1 MSEGSVAARLAIRP
15 GASLWFSPIEWLR
28 LLGPLPPGVTM
39 AGEFAG
45 ATVAVLFVSNAV
57 SVQEFLRRYGTVI
70 TLPPAVWICSPTQG
84 SAALNRAY
92 LAQIL
97 AGHGLRPLEEIPID
111 GSWTAA
117 RIGRLV
123 PAPR

>member
-1 MSEGSVAARLAIRP
+1 MREGSVVDQLGIRP
-15 GASLWFSPIEWLR
+15 GATLWFSPSEWLR

-39 AGEFAG
+39 TGELAG
-45 ATVAVLFVSNAV
+45 ATVAVLFVSNAA
-57 SVQEFLRRYGTVI
+57 SVQWFLRRYGTVI

-84 SAALNRAY
+84 SPDLNRAY

-111 GSWTAA
+111 AAWTAA
-117 RIGRLV
+117 RVGRFV
-123 PAPR
+123 PGHP